1 VAAEFSQRQL
11 QVGQE
16 IRKLLMDVFVKK
28 QLRDPDLYDVSVTV
42 TEVRVSPDLREATA
56 YVLPLGGENLE
67 DVMRGLKRASAFFR
81 SYLAKHLKMRVVP
94 WVRFQPDHTF
104 EYASHIHQLLKNVQT
119 SNDDPDQTLQD
130 N

>member
-1 VAAEFSQRQL
+1 MVGEFSQRQL

-67 DVMRGLKRASAFFR
+67 DVMRGLKES
-81 SYLAKHLKMRVVP
+81 
-94 WVRFQPDHTF
+94 VRFFPVLFGKT
-104 EYASHIHQLLKNVQT
+104 SKNACSSV
-119 SNDDPDQTLQD
+119 D
-130 N
+130 